1 MMFMLKLLY
10 KFYVNTLKIK
20 TLGYKPDHSIYLFWH
35 NKIFPLLR
43 VLKGKKGKILISPS
57 KDGKIASS
65 IVKSYGFDVI
75 ESSYRKERFKGA
87 IEIIRTYKSG
97 LSLGIVPD
105 GPLGPKYKIKVELF
119 NVLKKLNA
127 NLTLVGVGYKSYIK
141 FRSWDEF
148 ELPIPF
154 SKVFVLFYNCNIND
168 FENLEDLEKTLI
180 KINEW
185 AEKLVKIQ

>member
-1 MMFMLKLLY
+1 MLKLLY
-10 KFYVNTLKIK
+10 KLYVNTLKIQ
-20 TLGYKPDHSIYLFWH
+20 TLGYKPDHNIYLFWH
-35 NKIFPLLR
+35 SKIFPLLR

-57 KDGKIASS
+57 RDGKIASG
-65 IVKSYGFDVI
+65 IVRSYGFDVI

-87 IEIIRTYKSG
+87 IEIIRTYKSS

-105 GPLGPKYKIKVELF
+105 GPLGPKHKIKSELF

-127 NLTLVGVGYKSYIK
+127 DLTLVGVGYKNYIK

-148 ELPIPF
+148 ELPLPF
-154 SKVFVLFYNCNIND
+154 SKVFVLFYNCSIND
-168 FENLEDLEKTLI
+168 FENLEDLEKALI